1 MKNNNNKLILISGL
15 VLMFSTT
22 FGQDYAFK
30 VLANKGS
37 NEIKSGD
44 TWQAIKTGA
53 SLKSADELRLSE
65 NAYLGLIHA
74 SGKPLEVKESGVH
87 KVADLAAQIAGGTS
101 VLNKYTDFI
110 LSSNSAEA
118 KKNRLSA
125 TGAVHRGINTIDVF
139 LPKTQ
144 NTGVLNQELVINW
157 QPEKGRAPYVVILKN
172 MFDDELIKL
181 ETSESSMHVSLA
193 DPKLSNESAILVEV
207 RSLGD
212 ASVKSEPRLV
222 KKLAVAERERVTK
235 ELAELKVATAEETP
249 LDKFILAG
257 FYETNKLFID
267 AIATYE
273 ELIKMAPD
281 VPTYKEAY
289 EEFLLRNDLKKPQ

>member
-1 MKNNNNKLILISGL
+1 MKTNKLIFISSF
-15 VLMFSTT
+15 VLMFSVAI
-22 FGQDYAFK
+22 GQDYAFK
-30 VLANKGS
+30 VLANRGT

-87 KVADLAAQIAGGTS
+87 KVADLAAQVGGGTS

-118 KKNRLSA
+118 KRDRLSA

-144 NTGVLNQELVINW
+144 NTGVLNQDLVIGW
-157 QPEKGRAPYVVILKN
+157 HGEKGRAPYVVILKN
-172 MFDDELIKL
+172 MFDDELIKV
-181 ETSESSMHVSLA
+181 ETSETSIRLSLA
-193 DPKLSNESAILVEV
+193 DPKLANESAILIEV
-207 RSLGD
+207 KSLAD
-212 ASVKSEPRLV
+212 ATIKSEPRLV
-222 KKLAVAERERVTK
+222 KKLAVAERERISK
-235 ELAELKVATAEETP
+235 ELAEVKTAAADETP

-257 FYETNKLFID
+257 FYETNKLIID

-273 ELIKMAPD
+273 DLIKMAPD
-281 VPTYKEAY
+281 VPTYKDAY
-289 EEFLLRNDLKKPQ
+289 EEFLLRNELKKPE